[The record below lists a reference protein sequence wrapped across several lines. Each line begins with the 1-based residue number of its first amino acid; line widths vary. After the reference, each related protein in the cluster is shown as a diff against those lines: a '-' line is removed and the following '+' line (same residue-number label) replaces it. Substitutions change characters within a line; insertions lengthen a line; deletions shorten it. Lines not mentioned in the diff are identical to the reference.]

1 MAAELDLVE
10 LSLKINSKLPP
21 QLEKAV
27 ERNVV
32 LRIGWTSS
40 GDQVPKNGE
49 LGLCPNLPPKS
60 KVRSLGVLG
69 SFVAAFGKGGT
80 YTHQGEIG
88 SFFGAAN
95 DGNILTCERNAADY
109 TGFRMENG
117 RITILDGVG
126 NNAGSMIKGG
136 TIVIRGDA
144 GSRIGSGMEG
154 GLIVVHGDVGP
165 DPGAGMTGGRIIING
180 RCPSPP
186 PGVALRPLKAIEVK
200 EINLELKDQDLQIPA
215 DAVCLV
221 SDGTKG
227 DFTSRKCNTDFSSIS
242 VVSNNNEHRL
252 HGTNDTITLIGERG
266 GEGDA
271 LVLPIPMLPMLDSG
285 KGAKILHPC
294 LVKSEPRDIDI
305 LLLNSENLT
314 MSGKWLSSAAGFA
327 IDLASLPTLTAEAM
341 EGLLVALRSMCGLD
355 NPFFLIHNLS
365 HTEYLHQTAKLH
377 GADAAISSLDDGTGT
392 PAAAALPI
400 IGRAAAAILDGTEC
414 EAAIILPWTADHDD
428 LAIISAS
435 GIGFAVSK
443 PDVELEQW
451 MSSLEAG
458 LTNHLSRAGLSSIDE
473 LSRSNLRAN
482 DYDTASISGIRM
494 AGYDRPLPHWFA
506 R

>member
-1 MAAELDLVE
+1 MAADLDLVE

-80 YTHQGEIG
+80 YTHQGVIG

-126 NNAGSMIKGG
+126 NNAGYMIKGG

-186 PGVALRPLKAIEVK
+186 PGVALRPLKATEVK
-200 EINLELKDQDLQIPA
+200 EINLELKDHDLQIPA

-221 SDGTKG
+221 CDGTKG
-227 DFTSRKCNTDFSSIS
+227 DFTSRKCGTDFSSIS
-242 VVSNNNEHRL
+242 VVSNDNEHRL
-252 HGTNDTITLIGERG
+252 HGTTDTITLIGERG

-271 LVLPIPMLPMLDSG
+271 LALPIPMLPMLDSG

-305 LLLNSENLT
+305 LLLDAENLT

-327 IDLASLPTLTAEAM
+327 IDLASLPALNAEAM

-365 HTEYLHQTAKLH
+365 HTEYLHKTAKLH

-414 EAAIILPWTADHDD
+414 EAAIILPWTADHND
-428 LAIISAS
+428 LAIISSS

-443 PDVELEQW
+443 PSDELEQW
-451 MSSLEAG
+451 ISSLEAG
-458 LTNHLSRAGLSSIDE
+458 LSNHLSRVGLSSIDE

-482 DYDTASISGIRM
+482 DYDTAAISGIRM

>member
-1 MAAELDLVE
+1 MAADLDLVE

-126 NNAGSMIKGG
+126 NNAGYMIKGG

-186 PGVALRPLKAIEVK
+186 PGVALRPLKATEVK
-200 EINLELKDQDLQIPA
+200 EINLELKDHDLQIPA

-221 SDGTKG
+221 CDGTKG
-227 DFTSRKCNTDFSSIS
+227 DFTSRKCGTDFSSIS
-242 VVSNNNEHRL
+242 VVSNDNEHRL
-252 HGTNDTITLIGERG
+252 HGTTDTITLIGERG

-271 LVLPIPMLPMLDSG
+271 LALPIPMLPMLDSG

-305 LLLNSENLT
+305 LLLDAENLT

-327 IDLASLPTLTAEAM
+327 IDLASLPALNAEAM

-365 HTEYLHQTAKLH
+365 HTEYLHKTAKLH

-414 EAAIILPWTADHDD
+414 EAAIILPWTADHND
-428 LAIISAS
+428 LAIISSS

-443 PDVELEQW
+443 PSDELEQW
-451 MSSLEAG
+451 ISSLEAG
-458 LTNHLSRAGLSSIDE
+458 LSNHLSRVGLSSIDE

-482 DYDTASISGIRM
+482 DYDTAAISGIRM

>member
-1 MAAELDLVE
+1 MAAALDLVE

-60 KVRSLGVLG
+60 KVRSLGLLG
-69 SFVAAFGKGGT
+69 SFVAGFGKGGT

-109 TGFRMENG
+109 TGFRMISG

-136 TIVIRGDA
+136 TIIIRGDA

-186 PGVALRPLKAIEVK
+186 PGVALRPLKASEVK
-200 EINLELKDQDLQIPA
+200 EINIELKDQDLQIPA

-221 SDGTKG
+221 CDGEKV
-227 DFTSRKCNTDFSSIS
+227 DFISRVCSTDFSDIAI
-242 VVSNNNEHRL
+242 VSNQDEHRL
-252 HGTNDTITLIGERG
+252 HGTTDTITLIGERG
-266 GEGDA
+266 GQGEA
-271 LVLPIPMLPMLDSG
+271 LALPIPMLPLLDSG

-294 LVKSEPRDIDI
+294 LVKSEPRNIDI
-305 LLLNSENLT
+305 LLLDSEN
-314 MSGKWLSSAAGFA
+314 MVMAGEWLSTAAGFA
-327 IDLASLPTLTAEAM
+327 IDLSSIPPLNAEAM

-365 HTEYLHQTAKLH
+365 HTEYLHQTAKIH
-377 GADAAISSLDDGTGT
+377 GADAAISILDDGTGI

-400 IGRAAAAILDGTEC
+400 IGRTAAAILDGTDC
-414 EAAIILPWTADHDD
+414 SASVILPWFADHDD
-428 LAIISAS
+428 LAIICAS
-435 GIGFAVSK
+435 GIGFAISK
-443 PDVELEQW
+443 PKDDLEQW
-451 MSSLEAG
+451 MSALEAG
-458 LTNHLSRAGLSSIDE
+458 LSNHLSRAGLASIDE

-482 DYDTASISGIRM
+482 DYDTAAISGIRM
-494 AGYDRPLPHWFA
+494 AGYDRPLPHWFS

>member
-40 GDQVPKNGE
+40 GDQVPKSGE
-49 LGLCPNLPPKS
+49 MGLCPNLPPKS
-60 KVRSLGVLG
+60 KVRSLGILG

-88 SFFGAAN
+88 SFFGAGN
-95 DGNILTCERNAADY
+95 DGNILTCERNAADH
-109 TGFRMENG
+109 TGFRMNSG

-126 NNAGSMIKGG
+126 NNAGSMMKGG
-136 TIVIRGDA
+136 TIIIRGDA
-144 GSRIGSGMEG
+144 GSRIGSGMED

-186 PGVALRPLKAIEVK
+186 PGVALRPLKASEVK

-221 SDGTKG
+221 CDGEKA
-227 DFTSRKCNTDFSSIS
+227 DFLLRSCITDFSNIAI
-242 VVSNNNEHRL
+242 VSNLDEHKL
-252 HGTNDTITLIGERG
+252 HGTTDTITIIGERG

-271 LVLPIPMLPMLDSG
+271 LALPIPMLPLLDSG
-285 KGAKILHPC
+285 QGSKILHPC
-294 LVKSEPRDIDI
+294 LVKSEPRNIDI
-305 LLLNSENLT
+305 LLVDSEN
-314 MSGKWLSSAAGFA
+314 MAMAGEWLSTAAGFA
-327 IDLASLPTLTAEAM
+327 IDLSTIPSLNAEAM

-355 NPFFLIHNLS
+355 NPFFMIHNLS
-365 HTEYLHQTAKLH
+365 HTEYLHQTAKIH
-377 GADAAISSLDDGTGT
+377 GADAAISTLDDGTGT

-400 IGRAAAAILDGTEC
+400 IGRAAAAILNGTNC
-414 EAAIILPWTADHDD
+414 YAAIILPWIASHDD
-428 LAIISAS
+428 LAIVSAS
-435 GIGFAVSK
+435 GIGFAISRPK
-443 PDVELEQW
+443 DDLEQW
-451 MSSLEAG
+451 MSSLESG
-458 LTNHLSRAGLSSIDE
+458 LANHLSRAGLSSIDE

-482 DYDTASISGIRM
+482 DYDTAAISGIRM

>member
-1 MAAELDLVE
+1 MAADLDLVE
-10 LSLKINSKLPP
+10 LSLKINAKLPP

-49 LGLCPNLPPKS
+49 LGLCPNLPLKS

-88 SFFGAAN
+88 SFFGAGN
-95 DGNILTCERNAADY
+95 DGNTLSCERNAADY
-109 TGFRMENG
+109 TGFRMSSG

-165 DPGAGMTGGRIIING
+165 DPGTGMSGGRIIING

-186 PGVALRPLKAIEVK
+186 PGVALRPLKASEVK
-200 EINLELKDQDLQIPA
+200 EINSALKDKDLQIPP

-221 SDGTKG
+221 CDGEKA
-227 DFTSRKCNTDFSSIS
+227 DFLSRTCSADFSAIAI
-242 VVSNNNEHRL
+242 VSNRNEHRL
-252 HGTNDTITLIGERG
+252 HGTTDTITIIGERG
-266 GEGDA
+266 GQGDA
-271 LVLPIPMLPMLDSG
+271 LALPIPMLPLLDSG
-285 KGAKILHPC
+285 KNVKILHPC
-294 LVKSEPRDIDI
+294 LVKSEPRNIDV
-305 LLLNSENLT
+305 LLLDSEN
-314 MSGKWLSSAAGFA
+314 MAMAGEWLAIAAGFA
-327 IDLASLPTLTAEAM
+327 IDLSTIPPLNAEAM
-341 EGLLVALRSMCGLD
+341 EGLLVALRSMCGLAA
-355 NPFFLIHNLS
+355 PFALIHNLS
-365 HTEYLHQTAKLH
+365 HTEFLHQTAKLH
-377 GADAAISSLDDGTGT
+377 GADAAISILDDGTGI

-400 IGRAAAAILDGTEC
+400 IGRSAAATLDGTDC
-414 EAAIILPWTADHDD
+414 SAAIILPWSANHDD
-428 LAIISAS
+428 LAIVSAS
-435 GIGFAVSK
+435 GMGFAISK
-443 PDVELEQW
+443 PKDDLEQW
-451 MSSLEAG
+451 ISSLEAG
-458 LTNHLSRAGLSSIDE
+458 LANHLSRAGLASIDE

-482 DYDTASISGIRM
+482 DYDTAAISGIRLT
-494 AGYDRPLPHWFA
+494 GYDRPLPHWFA